1 MKRYRDKISRSGAWC
16 GMLSAVAVVL
26 LSLLAFVSCTDE
38 QMLGGGSGS
47 SMESGGNKLKVQISV
62 PQSGVTRSTEQG
74 STLESRLDSVMI
86 LVFKKAADPKNALLE
101 VALTVDLTK
110 PNASQPLWGG
120 TDSTLIVE
128 LKEPLGAKI
137 IYAIANWDTTGLA
150 VGAYSVADLNKETT
164 TIASADNLKAPF
176 PMLMSSDSIVAN
188 DLSALSYKVS
198 ANLVR
203 QQSKFRAKLTLTH
216 DVQTKDTSIVWQ
228 RDSMKI
234 WVNNVPTQAF
244 VVEKNSTP
252 SHSSSLNSDK
262 FDVKLTSSNAPD
274 WEWKTKSDIYINQ
287 NTMNDLSDVTFIVV
301 QLPYKNKYTQY
312 LEVDNY
318 YKLYF
323 NTKLSSTITEMSI
336 RRNTLYDF
344 NINILGRG
352 LPINGLV
359 ENVNITN
366 DLTILPWENVVLGDV
381 EDLPQKY
388 FKIDRTKCTFDLIP
402 GSKSEVNIQSDVED
416 WKLIADWEGN
426 GIKDSILFAPTKG
439 VENKVLVF
447 NGIHYTFSSNSS
459 TAKITIKKDTA
470 ATKTDRPTL
479 YFKAQNLKVPLTI
492 DFDNGFIPVDEL
504 PGEWKEDLD
513 GIPLKGIQI
522 AKMGNVRPSGVASS
536 ADNRVWFGRSF
547 SVDSDNDKIYAKEWI
562 GYGLAM
568 SNFMRNNSGY
578 EAIMKCVALDSKDEK
593 GWYMNSLDEL
603 RFIHD
608 LHRNNSTRQYLG
620 PSYVYQSLNYQTT
633 SYVSSHVVAGFNVI
647 TGVRFDVNANYNGFP
662 FPNVPPPFRCV
673 RNIY

>member
-388 FKIDRTKCTFDLIP
+388 FKIDRTLLNFQYLPDT
-402 GSKSEVNIQSDVED
+402 QSVAFSTDVED
-416 WKLIADWEGN
+416 WKLIYGADGRTIFSHADVSADTIIDGVKYTYN
-426 GIKDSILFAPTKG
+426 GAVG
-439 VENKVLVF
+439 
-447 NGIHYTFSSNSS
+447 GG
-459 TAKITIKKDTA
+459 KITVEKLPDVAPKI
-470 ATKTDRPTL
+470 PTGQQ
-479 YFKAQNLKVPLTI
+479 FHFVAQNLKVP
-492 DFDNGFIPVDEL
+492 FKVGYNNGVLL
-504 PGEWKEDLD
+504 PSMLSDAWKVSA
-513 GIPLKGIQI
+513 PNGIQI
-522 AKMGNVRPSGVASS
+522 AKKGNRLPSQSSSGSESKSFWSTSVFSKRTATQFGTGPENTRIMRDEGFEAS
-536 ADNRVWFGRSF
+536 
-547 SVDSDNDKIYAKEWI
+547 
-562 GYGLAM
+562 
-568 SNFMRNNSGY
+568 
-578 EAIMKCVALDSKDEK
+578 MKCDQLGTD
-593 GWYMNSLDEL
+593 WYIPSRDEL
-603 RFIHD
+603 SKISDIHRGG
-608 LHRNNSTRQYLG
+608 H
-620 PSYVYQSLNYQTT
+620 
-633 SYVSSHVVAGFNVI
+633 I
-647 TGVRFDVNANYNGFP
+647 TGEYFFHPAGQFWSSSEETDYSVFFKTVTSGGSGAYNKEIMSIYVRCIKNL
-662 FPNVPPPFRCV
+662 
-673 RNIY
+673 